1 MALASWKYTRGA
13 RGPIGKII
21 ASVIS
26 PEAKNPSKNNTNQK
40 ALPVITA
47 LYTKLGDLET
57 RPSDISQVIV
67 KQKRAG
73 ALDSL
78 ISITARVP
86 RGRPLEWT
94 AWDLSLAAQGTPYR
108 LSDCLSDEKKQ
119 VMTFTFQSDRKKDPR
134 VELIVF
140 PSDKFFSFTAKMAII
155 GVIEADTSYQTIVAF
170 LSIPEQASVSL
181 VPVKKQSA
189 LVAQLADQY
198 HKEVIIRL
206 PLEPAGKIPDDFFG
220 PIIMVHYTKEAIHSI
235 IAQAMTKVP
244 NFSGFNNLWGSRAL
258 EDSRIM
264 GIVCN
269 EIKKAHGYFIET
281 RATKNSVVSSV
292 CENIGLPD
300 KEIDAVVGEKS
311 NRADIE
317 KQLRNYAA
325 TAQANGTIIVEAP
338 INAPFVAA
346 LKASV
351 PMLKRNGIRLVPASE
366 IVINKEKLN

>member
-1 MALASWKYTRGA
+1 
-13 RGPIGKII
+13 
-21 ASVIS
+21 
-26 PEAKNPSKNNTNQK
+26 
-40 ALPVITA
+40 
-47 LYTKLGDLET
+47 
-57 RPSDISQVIV
+57 
-67 KQKRAG
+67 
-73 ALDSL
+73 
-78 ISITARVP
+78 
-86 RGRPLEWT
+86 
-94 AWDLSLAAQGTPYR
+94 
-108 LSDCLSDEKKQ
+108 
-119 VMTFTFQSDRKKDPR
+119 
-134 VELIVF
+134 
-140 PSDKFFSFTAKMAII
+140 
-155 GVIEADTSYQTIVAF
+155 
-170 LSIPEQASVSL
+170 
-181 VPVKKQSA
+181 
-189 LVAQLADQY
+189 
-198 HKEVIIRL
+198 
-206 PLEPAGKIPDDFFG
+206 
-220 PIIMVHYTKEAIHSI
+220 
-235 IAQAMTKVP
+235 MTKVP